1 MLELLSQNQARLIF
15 NSWSRASTSIWM
27 CSEGPASR
35 LASCFQRRRLPQDVS
50 KLLPL
55 NPICASNS
63 DDSIYATSTT
73 YRKRSTPVTSTS
85 NLLMPCQSCFSIEEC
100 YKRNTLWSVGGPV
113 TEYTR
118 GSLSGKEGNTD
129 RWTSLTPSH
138 KLQVH
143 DVEMLSRLFLRT
155 LRLRVKIGARWLR
168 VFLEGAHDR

>member
-1 MLELLSQNQARLIF
+1 MFVVIYTYMYICILLPFSLSLEGYPHLPSILARAYNGDARTFEPKSSETNFQLLKS
-15 NSWSRASTSIWM
+15 SIDIYLDVFR
-27 CSEGPASR
+27 GTGKR

-100 YKRNTLWSVGGPV
+100 YKRNTL
-113 TEYTR
+113 
-118 GSLSGKEGNTD
+118 
-129 RWTSLTPSH
+129 
-138 KLQVH
+138 
-143 DVEMLSRLFLRT
+143 
-155 LRLRVKIGARWLR
+155 
-168 VFLEGAHDR
+168 